1 MKRHRRNNEETT
13 RLCEKAAA
21 LVQSGMSKS
30 EAARQV
36 GINEGSVRRF
46 LKKKRVIVH
55 NVTKKSA
62 SIPTQKPESQYALL
76 IVSESKL
83 KSVLRAFQ

>member
-1 MKRHRRNNEETT
+1 M
-13 RLCEKAAA
+13 
-21 LVQSGMSKS
+21 QSGMNKS

-46 LKKKRVIVH
+46 LKKSRVVVHDIV
-55 NVTKKSA
+55 KKNS
-62 SIPTQKPESQYALL
+62 SSSVQKTEAQYVLL

-83 KSVLRAFQ
+83 KNVLRAFQ